1 MRASKVEM
9 SAMAACIAAIFYGKK
24 SLPKSGQLGLTTKPG
39 TCTPCRP
46 DVALASIE
54 ELRLFQNLF
63 GIGNMYREQATVW
76 RVRTVL
82 GPAA

>member
-1 MRASKVEM
+1 
-9 SAMAACIAAIFYGKK
+9 MAACIAAIFYGKK

-46 DVALASIE
+46 DVALAWIE

-63 GIGNMYREQATVW
+63 GTCNMYREQATVW